1 VQHWQH
7 RNIDAGNGGS
17 IPPRLDFLKRVWNRE
32 AGLAVRAIF
41 INYRRSDAEGES
53 GRLFSD
59 LANHF
64 GESSIFMDVVALDI
78 GRDFRKEIDKSV
90 ESCGVLLAIIGKD
103 WVDARN
109 ERGARRLDD
118 PNDYVRLEIASALK
132 RDIPV
137 IPVLVR
143 GAKMPLDDQLPDNL
157 KELAYRN
164 GVELTHAR
172 WSYDLQ
178 VLIKGLEAALGA
190 PEVVPPPNPPRREE
204 NEQRRNDAN
213 ERKVSW
219 WKSRRGVFALL
230 LAAGVVAAALAYPV
244 LGPIFRPHPAAVEVP
259 SLGGSSLSAAEET
272 LRAVHL
278 QTGNISRR
286 TSPDGAKNIV
296 LEQFPTP
303 GMKVYVGSSV
313 DLVVSGD
320 PEVTKPGETPAG
332 TASVSISQATCAV
345 VSPGAYHIDMNGSI
359 VVPSGQT
366 YLLYA
371 EADGPGGGSRWRPIC
386 QQWSPAQASDGTLWE
401 VSCVHQP
408 NDPTQ
413 TAWQAATDITTQN
426 GQPPTAVYA
435 GTLSNG
441 KKAGGAERTLSCEAM
456 KRKGS

>member
-1 VQHWQH
+1 
-7 RNIDAGNGGS
+7 
-17 IPPRLDFLKRVWNRE
+17 
-32 AGLAVRAIF
+32 VRAIF

-59 LANHF
+59 LANRF

-90 ESCGVLLAIIGKD
+90 ATCGVLLAIIGKD

-109 ERGARRLDD
+109 ESGDRRLDD
-118 PNDYVRLEIASALK
+118 PNDFVRLEIASALK

-143 GAKMPLDDQLPDNL
+143 GAKMPFDDQLPDNL

-190 PEVVPPPNPPRREE
+190 PEIVPDGKPPRRDE
-204 NEQRRNDAN
+204 NGQRRNDAN
-213 ERKVSW
+213 GRKVSW
-219 WKSRRGVFALL
+219 WKSRTGAFALL
-230 LAAGVVAAALAYPV
+230 LAAGGVAAVLAYAV
-244 LGPIFRPHPAAVEVP
+244 LRTTFRPHPLAVEVP
-259 SLGGSSLSAAEET
+259 SLGGKSLITAEDT
-272 LRAVHL
+272 LRAL
-278 QTGNISRR
+278 QLQAGTISRQI
-286 TSPDGAKNIV
+286 SPDGAKNIV
-296 LEQFPTP
+296 LDQFPKP
-303 GMKVYVGSSV
+303 GKKVDLGSGV
-313 DLVVSGD
+313 DLVVSAG
-320 PEVTKPGETPAG
+320 PEVTKTVEP
-332 TASVSISQATCAV
+332 SVSISEATC
-345 VSPGAYHIDMNGSI
+345 SILGPSAYHIDMTGSI
-359 VVPSGQT
+359 VVPFGQT

-371 EADGPGGGSRWRPIC
+371 EASGPGGGSRWRPIC
-386 QQWSPAQASDGTLWE
+386 QQWRAAQPSDGNLWN

-413 TAWQAATDITTQN
+413 TAWQAATNITTQN
-426 GQPPTAVYA
+426 AQPPTAVYA

-441 KKAGGAERTLSCEAM
+441 NKTGGAERPLTCEVTKPTKAQ
-456 KRKGS
+456 